1 MNEIDIINLTIKGVT
16 LVLVLSLPAIIV
28 ASILGFL
35 VSLMQALTQIQD
47 QTISFAVKLIGVV
60 IILIITAKWV
70 GQEIFIYTLN
80 IFDKF
85 PYLLK

>member
-1 MNEIDIINLTIKGVT
+1 MNEIEIIHLTIKGVT
-16 LVLVLSLPAIIV
+16 LILILSLPAIIV

-35 VSLMQALTQIQD
+35 VSLIQALTQIQD
-47 QTISFAVKLIGVV
+47 QTISFGVKLIGVV
-60 IILIITAKWV
+60 ITLIVTAKWV
-70 GQEIFIYTLN
+70 GQEIFIYAQN